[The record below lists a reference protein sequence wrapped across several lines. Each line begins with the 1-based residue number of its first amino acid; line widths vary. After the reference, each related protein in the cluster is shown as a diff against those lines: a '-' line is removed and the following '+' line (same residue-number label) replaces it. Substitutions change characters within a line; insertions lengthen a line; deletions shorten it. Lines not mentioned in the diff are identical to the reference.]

1 MRLTLQSIDL
11 TSRAK
16 QARRQAVG
24 ASAEQIVERMATFC
38 SDLRLGRLKKR
49 PTNVVVSQG
58 KAIYTGTAGCDFT
71 GHLRGGRAIYC
82 EVKHC
87 QDPRLDLKIVRP
99 SQRQELTEALADGA
113 AAVVVVL
120 IGPIGVHWTSVLPW
134 RVCAEA
140 LAAGQKSIPFPVLQ
154 AWTLSPLTPLL
165 QARAI
170 VEVTR
175 D

>member
-1 MRLTLQSIDL
+1 MKLTLQSLDL
-11 TSRAK
+11 TTRSR
-16 QARRQAVG
+16 QARRQSIG
-24 ASAEQIVERMATFC
+24 ATAEEIVERMAIFC

-49 PTNVVVSQG
+49 PTNVVVSAG

-82 EVKHC
+82 EVKHI
-87 QDPRLDLKIVRP
+87 QDPRLDLKVVRD
-99 SQRQELTEALADGA
+99 SQRAELNEATADGA
-113 AAVVVVL
+113 CAVVVVL
-120 IGPIGVHWTSVLPW
+120 VGPLGVHWTSVLPW

-140 LAAGQKSIPFPVLQ
+140 ITAGQKSIPFPVLQ

-170 VEVTR
+170 TEVTS

>member
-1 MRLTLQSIDL
+1 MKLTLQSIDL
-11 TSRAK
+11 TTRSR

-24 ASAEQIVERMATFC
+24 ASAEQIVERMALFC

-49 PTNVVVSQG
+49 PTNVVVSAG

-82 EVKHC
+82 EVKHI
-87 QDPRLDLKIVRP
+87 QDPRLDLRVIRA
-99 SQRQELTEALADGA
+99 SQRAELTEALADGA
-113 AAVVVVL
+113 CAVVVVL

-140 LAAGQKSIPFPVLQ
+140 ITARQKSIPFPVLQ
-154 AWTLSPLTPLL
+154 TWTLSPLTPLL

-170 VEVTR
+170 AEVTS